1 MNSGLIMIFIILPV
15 IIFFWKIFPSTMFLT
30 AHFAQTPIGFTDLLF
45 MKFRKIDVTK
55 VCNAYI
61 QLTKAGVDI
70 KIKELE
76 TAYLLNHDLENIA
89 WGLILSKQKNIP
101 LTLEQAKEADRKGIK
116 MVDELKKIQ

>member
-1 MNSGLIMIFIILPV
+1 MIFIILPV

-116 MVDELKKIQ
+116 MVDELKKIQEG